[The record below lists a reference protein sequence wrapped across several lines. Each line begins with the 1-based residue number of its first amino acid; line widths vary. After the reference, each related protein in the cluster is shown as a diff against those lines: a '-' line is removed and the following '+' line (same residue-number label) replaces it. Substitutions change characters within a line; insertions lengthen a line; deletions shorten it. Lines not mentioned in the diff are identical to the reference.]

1 MGRSLK
7 PQTKR
12 SRRLG
17 VFIGGN
23 FDAFNKRTFP
33 PGQHGP
39 TMRRKVSD
47 YAAHLHEK
55 QKLQYLYGGLR
66 EQQFRRYV
74 HEAKRRGGNTA
85 VVLLQL
91 LETRLDNVLYR
102 LGFARTRL
110 QARQLVVHN
119 HVRVNGKKVTAP
131 MYPVSEGD
139 EIQVKEKSRKVAV
152 IEANMERAESLIV
165 PDWLDLDRA
174 NCKGR
179 VVKMPHEVQ
188 LEIPVNIQ
196 YIVEF
201 YSR

>member
-17 VFIGGN
+17 VYIGGN

-47 YAAHLHEK
+47 YGAHLMEK

-66 EQQFRRYV
+66 ESQFRRYV

-91 LETRLDNVLYR
+91 LETRLDNVVFR

-131 MYPVSEGD
+131 MYPVKEGD
-139 EIQVKEKSRKVAV
+139 VIEVKEKSRKIPVV
-152 IEANMERAESLIV
+152 EANIERSESLIV
-165 PDWLDLDRA
+165 PDWLDLDRKHF
-174 NCKGR
+174 KGT
-179 VVKMPHEVQ
+179 VVKLPYEVE

>member
-17 VFIGGN
+17 VYIGGN

-47 YAAHLHEK
+47 YGAHLHEK

-66 EQQFRRYV
+66 ERQFRSYV
-74 HEAKRRGGNTA
+74 VEAKRRGGNTA

-91 LETRLDNVLYR
+91 LETRLDNVLFR

-119 HVRVNGKKVTAP
+119 HVRVNGAKVTAP
-131 MYPVSEGD
+131 MYPVKEGD
-139 EIQVKEKSRKVAV
+139 VIEVKEKSRKVPV
-152 IEANMERAESLIV
+152 IQANMERAESLIV
-165 PDWLDLDRA
+165 PDWLELDRE
-174 NCKGR
+174 NFKGK
-179 VVKMPHEVQ
+179 VVKLPYDIE